1 MFNVCPDDA
10 IRIKA
15 FRNTE
20 EPPAVSGGYYLRL
33 KKGKEVEIHDWDIVC
48 NYEPELE
55 RIFQLKNLIHVATDE
70 EKGLSSYE
78 KSYTRLWE
86 IRGIIDQSFFQGR
99 MTVNF
104 FTAAK
109 DLDMGHIRNRTDFSG
124 KQTMVIRLVL
134 VRTKKWCG
142 NVFGADDMAVDS
154 KCASAK

>member
-1 MFNVCPDDA
+1 M
-10 IRIKA
+10 
-15 FRNTE
+15 
-20 EPPAVSGGYYLRL
+20 
-33 KKGKEVEIHDWDIVC
+33 EIHDWDIVC

-109 DLDMGHIRNRTDFSG
+109 DLDMGHIGIEQIFLENRRWLFAWFWLGQTNGVETFWERMTWQLIRNALQQNSEN
-124 KQTMVIRLVL
+124 
-134 VRTKKWCG
+134 VRKTVKD
-142 NVFGADDMAVDS
+142 N
-154 KCASAK
+154 